1 MCVIDVELLRS
12 FTEKSFLDINP
23 AGIARL
29 SYVKTNIL

>member
-1 MCVIDVELLRS
+1 MLVINVELLRS
-12 FTEKSFLDINP
+12 FTEKSFHDISP